1 MNNEREINDE
11 IEQKRQAG
19 QIVTSPSYTKKKR
32 RDEIEEYIEMVDAND
47 EKGVFLNLLVVLTA
61 PVKEGVELLQ
71 ERMEEACAIGRSDKV
86 GAFLEPCDFPEP
98 EYPTMIP

>member
-1 MNNEREINDE
+1 MTRSS
-11 IEQKRQAG
+11 RSVRRG
-19 QIVTSPSYTKKKR
+19 RSSPLRLSTKKKR

-71 ERMEEACAIGRSDKV
+71 ERMEEVCAIGRSDKV
-86 GAFLEPCDFPEP
+86 GAFFGAL
-98 EYPTMIP
+98 